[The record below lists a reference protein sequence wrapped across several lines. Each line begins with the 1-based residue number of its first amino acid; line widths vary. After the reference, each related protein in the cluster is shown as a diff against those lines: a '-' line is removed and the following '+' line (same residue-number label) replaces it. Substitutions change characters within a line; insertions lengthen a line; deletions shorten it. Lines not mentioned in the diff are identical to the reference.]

1 MLFGFGQVSMHIY
14 LDNAATS
21 FPKPETV
28 YQAVMNAMREIG
40 ASPGRGG
47 HRRSLEAGRLLF
59 KARETIAVLFAIP
72 DSSRIIFTHSAT
84 EALNMAVRGALK
96 PGDHVITTSMEHN
109 SLLRPLG
116 VLRQEG
122 VELTMVTADS
132 AGRVDPDDVRAA
144 LRPNTRMLAVGHV
157 SNVSGTIQAVDRLAA
172 IAREAGALF
181 LLDAAQSAGHEP
193 IDVVKTGI
201 DLLAVPG
208 HKGLLGP
215 QGTGFLYVAPTAALK
230 PLLAGGTG
238 SSSVSEEQ
246 PDTLPEGFEAGTH
259 NLPGIAGLKAGVE
272 FILEHGAAVIGEKER
287 QFVTSAAHQ
296 LAAIPGIRLYGPPD
310 PAGRGGLLSFTM
322 GGMDPAALA
331 FMLDSTFDIAVRAG
345 LHCAPQAHRT
355 LGSFPGGTLRIS
367 PGWFTTS
374 EEIAIF
380 CDAVVECSRSVA

>member
-1 MLFGFGQVSMHIY
+1 MHIY

-28 YQAVMNAMREIG
+28 YQAVMHAMREIG

-59 KARETIAVLFAIP
+59 QAREVIATLFGID

-84 EALNMAVRGALK
+84 EALNIALRGTLQ

-109 SLLRPLG
+109 SLLRPLYALRRQGIDLTIVRAG
-116 VLRQEG
+116 V
-122 VELTMVTADS
+122 D
-132 AGRVDPDDVRAA
+132 GRVDPDAVRAA
-144 LRPNTRMLAVGHV
+144 LRPATRMIAVGHV
-157 SNVSGTIQAVDRLAA
+157 SNVSGTIQAIDLLAA

-181 LLDAAQSAGHEP
+181 LLDAAQSAGHEM
-193 IDVVKTGI
+193 IDVRKSGI

-208 HKGLLGP
+208 HKGLFGP
-215 QGTGFLYVAPTAALK
+215 QGTGFLYAASTVALK

-238 SSSVSEEQ
+238 TSSASEEQ
-246 PDTLPEGFEAGTH
+246 PDTMPDGFEAGTH
-259 NLPGIAGLKAGVE
+259 NIPGIAGLKAGVE
-272 FILEHGAAVIGEKER
+272 FVNAHGVGVIGAKER
-287 QFVTSAAHQ
+287 MLTA
-296 LAAIPGIRLYGPPD
+296 LAAQRLATIPGATLHGPSD
-310 PAGRGGLLSFTM
+310 PVLRGGVLSFTM
-322 GGMDPAALA
+322 AGMDPSELA
-331 FMLDSTFDIAVRAG
+331 FMLDRDFDIAVRAG

-355 LGSFPGGTLRIS
+355 LGTFPGGTLRIS

-380 CDAVVECSRSVA
+380 CDAVVECGRSATLGAVNE